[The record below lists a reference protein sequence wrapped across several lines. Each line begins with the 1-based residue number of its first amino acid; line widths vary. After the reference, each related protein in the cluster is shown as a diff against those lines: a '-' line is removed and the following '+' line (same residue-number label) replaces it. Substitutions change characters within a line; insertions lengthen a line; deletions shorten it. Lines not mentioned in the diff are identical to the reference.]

1 MADLLTSYA
10 FELVELGVVDELPD
24 GPPMFGQLAGSP
36 PPWPGPRCGPGA
48 GVVVPVE
55 PDSAG
60 AGVVVV
66 VD

>member
-1 MADLLTSYA
+1 MANLRSCYA

-24 GPPMFGQLAGSP
+24 EPPMFGQLAGSP
-36 PPWPGPRCGPGA
+36 PWPGPRCVPGA

-60 AGVVVV
+60 GGVVVV